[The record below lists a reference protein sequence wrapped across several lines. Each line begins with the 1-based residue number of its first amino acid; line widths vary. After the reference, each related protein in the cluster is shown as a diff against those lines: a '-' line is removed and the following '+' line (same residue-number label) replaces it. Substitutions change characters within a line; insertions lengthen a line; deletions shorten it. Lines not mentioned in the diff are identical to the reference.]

1 MEIHMTAP
9 QTQLDVDARRAK
21 ALTEIGKRLAEIQVQ
36 AVKSQ
41 NALIVAARAIANGDE
56 GAGTHGALLEHVEKM
71 IAEPDSK
78 LSQCQADFQQFLKD
92 AAAHNWAA
100 AGGAFNAH
108 VHCLRTLSPI
118 PF

>member
-1 MEIHMTAP
+1 MTAP
-9 QTQLDVDARRAK
+9 QTQLDADARRTR
-21 ALTEIGKRLAEIQVQ
+21 ALTEIGKRLAEIQRE
-36 AVKSQ
+36 AVRSQ
-41 NALIVAARAIANGDE
+41 NALIAAARAIANEDE
-56 GAGTHGALLEHVEKM
+56 GTGTQGALLDHVEKM

-78 LSQCQADFQQFLKD
+78 LSTCQADFQQFLKD

-100 AGGAFNAH
+100 AGGAFNAY